1 MLCPSLAKTILHSCK
16 LLRNEC
22 SEQRPWTLGP
32 LGGAESPSLLA
43 AEHLGSATSRASR
56 SSRCQRR
63 MYKKGWFQGG
73 AGDLSSGPYP
83 TARWPWTLISSSE
96 LTPINGMSLLDAGE
110 TKGDQLWFLPRG
122 CYNLSFLLLGV
133 PEEQMGPCMH
143 YQASFQHHAR
153 KCLTTVLGGGVIFAA
168 FANFHGVNTPNHG
181 GFQATS
187 VTHSVWSGET
197 HRHTLSYSTST
208 VQRQ

>member
-1 MLCPSLAKTILHSCK
+1 
-16 LLRNEC
+16 
-22 SEQRPWTLGP
+22 
-32 LGGAESPSLLA
+32 
-43 AEHLGSATSRASR
+43 
-56 SSRCQRR
+56 
-63 MYKKGWFQGG
+63 
-73 AGDLSSGPYP
+73 
-83 TARWPWTLISSSE
+83 
-96 LTPINGMSLLDAGE
+96 MSLLDAGE